1 MKILLVGSG
10 GREHALAWKLS
21 QSPQIDKVYC
31 APGNAGTAE
40 VAENLP
46 VGSEEIGVL
55 CSIAQQAQID
65 LTVVGPELPL
75 VAGIVDLFEDKNLKI
90 FGPRKQAA
98 MLEGSKVF
106 AKEFMRRH
114 GIPTA
119 DFRVFDEPG
128 AARDFIEKKGAPLVV
143 KADGL
148 AGGKG
153 VFVCTTVAHGLAAVE
168 NLMEKKILGPAGE
181 KILVEDF
188 LPGEEAS
195 FLAFC
200 DGERVLP
207 LPASQD
213 HKPLLDGDRGPNTG
227 GMGAY
232 SPAPVVTPELSRAV
246 IDTVMIPTVK
256 AMAKE
261 GNPYQGVLYAG
272 LMISKGK
279 ASVLEFNVRFGDPEA
294 QPLLCRLETD
304 LVPIFEACC
313 SGSLERIQPQWNS
326 QAAVCVVMASR
337 GYPDRYEKGK
347 VIRGVPDAAAIP
359 GVTVF
364 HAGTARRDGTLVTNG
379 GRVLGVTGLGPD
391 VASAIATTYRAV
403 KKISWDGMHFRTDI
417 GAKALLKSPGAGRA
431 APGSG

>member
-1 MKILLVGSG
+1 MRILLIGSG

-21 QSPQIDKVYC
+21 QSPQVDKIYC
-31 APGNAGTAE
+31 VPGNAGTAE

-55 CSIAQQAQID
+55 CSIAQQAQVD

-75 VAGIVDLFEDKNLKI
+75 VAGVVDLFEEKNLKI
-90 FGPRKQAA
+90 FGPRKRAA
-98 MLEGSKVF
+98 VLEGSKVF

-119 DFRVFDEPG
+119 DFRVFGEPE
-128 AARDFIEKKGAPLVV
+128 AARNFIEKKGAPLVV

-153 VFVCTTVAHGLAAVE
+153 VFVCTTVAQGLEAVE
-168 NLMEKKILGPAGE
+168 SLMEKKLLGSAGE
-181 KILVEDF
+181 QIIVEDF

-200 DGERVLP
+200 DGQSVLP
-207 LPASQD
+207 LPSCQD

-232 SPAPVVTPELSRAV
+232 SPAPVVTPELSRTV
-246 IDTVMIPTVK
+246 IDTILVPTVR
-256 AMAKE
+256 AMEKE
-261 GNPYQGVLYAG
+261 GNPYRGVLYAG
-272 LMISKGK
+272 LMIHEGK
-279 ASVLEFNVRFGDPEA
+279 PYALEFNVRFGDPEA

-304 LVPIFEACC
+304 LVPILEACC
-313 SGSLERIQPQWNS
+313 SGSLKQVKTVWRSE
-326 QAAVCVVMASR
+326 AAVCVVMASR

-347 VIRGVPDAAAIP
+347 VIDGMREASSIP
-359 GVTVF
+359 GVTIF
-364 HAGTARRDGTLVTNG
+364 HAGTAKKQGALVTNG

-391 VASAIATTYRAV
+391 ISSAIATTYRAV
-403 KKISWDGMHFRTDI
+403 EQISWDGVYFRRDI
-417 GAKALLKSPGAGRA
+417 GAKALKRSFGTGQQT
-431 APGSG
+431 PGSN